1 MKYDQK
7 HKLILISA
15 ILLLLFKSANS
26 QENFL
31 SGYVISPDGDSV
43 HGYIDYRNWVTNPE
57 KISFKKQ
64 IMNNKVVYT
73 RNDIKGF
80 GVANEV
86 YERAIVEIEQ
96 SKDFTDEMDNN
107 PELILTTDT
116 VFLQLM
122 IEGPKNLYCYLSKSV
137 KNQYYIKLG
146 SDFQLLYYKRYKQK
160 QVINKNSPVVD
171 KNFIKKQ
178 NYETLIISDN
188 RYIDQLAAY
197 LAECTN
203 IGDYLEKAEY
213 TSVNLETIYRKY
225 YECTSS
231 SMAFQKKTE
240 VTKLEKRILAGAS
253 VTFLNFEGD
262 GFIYLTEADF
272 APSVNF
278 SGGFALDYVFP
289 RHFNRLSFNNELLFS
304 TYKTS
309 GTYTDYTSEN
319 EYKITTSTI
328 GLTYLKINTMIRYAY
343 PIGGATSI
351 YGNAGVLYG
360 IALASTNTATMETKF
375 FSTETIETTKA
386 MQDFR
391 NYEVSYSLGLGAK
404 HKRYSAELRFETG
417 NGMSDYTSLKSKT
430 KRLYLFLGYRF

>member
-1 MKYDQK
+1 
-7 HKLILISA
+7 
-15 ILLLLFKSANS
+15 
-26 QENFL
+26 
-31 SGYVISPDGDSV
+31 
-43 HGYIDYRNWVTNPE
+43 
-57 KISFKKQ
+57 
-64 IMNNKVVYT
+64 MNNKVVYT

-203 IGDYLEKAEY
+203 IGDYLEKRR
-213 TSVNLETIYRKY
+213 IYQC
-225 YECTSS
+225 E
-231 SMAFQKKTE
+231 
-240 VTKLEKRILAGAS
+240 
-253 VTFLNFEGD
+253 
-262 GFIYLTEADF
+262 
-272 APSVNF
+272 
-278 SGGFALDYVFP
+278 
-289 RHFNRLSFNNELLFS
+289 
-304 TYKTS
+304 
-309 GTYTDYTSEN
+309 
-319 EYKITTSTI
+319 
-328 GLTYLKINTMIRYAY
+328 
-343 PIGGATSI
+343 
-351 YGNAGVLYG
+351 
-360 IALASTNTATMETKF
+360 
-375 FSTETIETTKA
+375 
-386 MQDFR
+386 FR
-391 NYEVSYSLGLGAK
+391 NYLS
-404 HKRYSAELRFETG
+404 
-417 NGMSDYTSLKSKT
+417 
-430 KRLYLFLGYRF
+430 